1 MAGAR
6 AQHPLGNRE
15 TPRIAAGI
23 SPIGGASGQRLRRY
37 FFGASPPGE
46 GGAGNN
52 AKKPGATEGAGNNA
66 GTAMPEMPDNAARH
80 ANRQVASTCRTG
92 GGQRASHSRKQ
103 AAGDGQQAAG
113 GGRAAIRRA
122 AIRRAGGS
130 IAHREDFMYIQTAR
144 NGRRCTHR
152 HGGSPRHRESEI
164 ASEPCRLGSGKNH
177 AGKQVLSTEIP
188 EILRIREI
196 QRMFTNYHKKRAE
209 KSCILKIYV

>member
-113 GGRAAIRRA
+113 GTQQKAESRKQA
-122 AIRRAGGS
+122 AGGQQS
-130 IAHREDFMYIQTAR
+130 AGQQSVGQAAASRIEKISCTYKQPATAADAHTGTAAAPGTGNRRSLR
-144 NGRRCTHR
+144 NRADSAPAKIMQANRYYPQR
-152 HGGSPRHRESEI
+152 YRKSSE
-164 ASEPCRLGSGKNH
+164 
-177 AGKQVLSTEIP
+177 
-188 EILRIREI
+188 
-196 QRMFTNYHKKRAE
+196 
-209 KSCILKIYV
+209 

>member
-103 AAGDGQQAAG
+103 AAGAGQQSVGQAAASRIEKISCTYKQPATAADAHTG
-113 GGRAAIRRA
+113 TAVVPGTGNRRSLRNRADSAPAKIMQANRYYPQRY
-122 AIRRAGGS
+122 RKS
-130 IAHREDFMYIQTAR
+130 
-144 NGRRCTHR
+144 
-152 HGGSPRHRESEI
+152 SE
-164 ASEPCRLGSGKNH
+164 
-177 AGKQVLSTEIP
+177 
-188 EILRIREI
+188 
-196 QRMFTNYHKKRAE
+196 
-209 KSCILKIYV
+209 

>member
-113 GGRAAIRRA
+113 GRRHTA
-122 AIRRAGGS
+122 ESRKQAAGGQQS
-130 IAHREDFMYIQTAR
+130 AGQQSVGQAAASRIEKISCTYKQPATAADAHTGTAAVPGTGNRRSLR
-144 NGRRCTHR
+144 NRTDSAPAKIMQANRYYPQR
-152 HGGSPRHRESEI
+152 YRKSSE
-164 ASEPCRLGSGKNH
+164 
-177 AGKQVLSTEIP
+177 
-188 EILRIREI
+188 
-196 QRMFTNYHKKRAE
+196 
-209 KSCILKIYV
+209 

>member
-1 MAGAR
+1 MRVPQCQKCQTTPHATQTGSRRQPAG
-6 AQHPLGNRE
+6 Q
-15 TPRIAAGI
+15 AAG
-23 SPIGGASGQRLRRY
+23 SGRHTAESRQQATGSRRQ
-37 FFGASPPGE
+37 
-46 GGAGNN
+46 
-52 AKKPGATEGAGNNA
+52 
-66 GTAMPEMPDNAARH
+66 AA
-80 ANRQVASTCRTG
+80 
-92 GGQRASHSRKQ
+92 HSRKQ
-103 AAGDGQQAAG
+103 KAG